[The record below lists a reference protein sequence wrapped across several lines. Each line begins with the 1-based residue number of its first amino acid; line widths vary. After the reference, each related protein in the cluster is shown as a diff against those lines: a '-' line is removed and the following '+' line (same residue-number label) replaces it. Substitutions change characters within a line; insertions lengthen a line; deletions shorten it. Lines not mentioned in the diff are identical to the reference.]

1 MAIADLLKSNQPLET
16 VLGLYF
22 TEAEKDV
29 WEEIA
34 PDLLSFSFSDSETN
48 EADSLS
54 ITLKD
59 ETGKWAKRW
68 NPYPGERVKAYIKQ
82 KVNGKISGTLNCG
95 KFFVDTMKVQG
106 APRIFE
112 MGAVSVPLNKP
123 IRKRIKSKAWEKTT
137 LKKIASAIADEAKIK
152 LLWDSESDPEYDR
165 VDQKKES
172 DLKMVSRLCDEAG
185 LSLKVTDDKLV
196 IFDQH
201 SYENKKPV
209 KTITLGESPVLNYSF
224 ETCQSDLYKSVT
236 VSYRSPKK
244 KKKGKAG
251 GYTFDLK
258 TGSKVTKKKTSN
270 PAVFTYTA
278 TDPAADENGQEYY
291 LKSRCTSI
299 DEAKRKATAMLR
311 KLNRRGV
318 TGDLSVIGDV
328 DLVAGAVVAVKG
340 FGIFDG
346 NFIIGN
352 AKHDYGSN
360 GYITSIQLRRVQKGY

>member
-1 MAIADLLKSNQPLET
+1 MAQPLET

-68 NPYPGERVKAYIKQ
+68 NPDPGERVKAYIKQ

-123 IRKRIKSKAWEKTT
+123 IRKRIKSKAWQKTT

-172 DLKMVSRLCDEAG
+172 DLKLVSRLCEESG

-201 SYENKKPV
+201 SYENKKPI
-209 KTITLGESPVLNYSF
+209 KTITLGESNVLNYSF
-224 ETCQSDLYKSVT
+224 DTCQSDLYKSVT

-258 TGSKVTKKKTSN
+258 TGRKVTKKKTSN

-291 LKSRCTSI
+291 MKSRCTSI

-318 TGDLSVIGDV
+318 TGDLTVIGDV
-328 DLVAGAVVAVKG
+328 DLVAGAVVTVKG

-346 NFIIGN
+346 NFIIGS
-352 AKHDYGSN
+352 AKHDYGSS

>member
-1 MAIADLLKSNQPLET
+1 MAQPLET

-34 PDLLSFSFSDSETN
+34 PDLLSFSFTDSETN
-48 EADSLS
+48 SADSLS

-59 ETGKWAKRW
+59 ETGKWAQRW
-68 NPYPGERVKAYIKQ
+68 NPDPGERVKAYIKQ

-137 LKKIASAIADEAKIK
+137 LKKIASSIANEANIK

-172 DLKMVSRLCDEAG
+172 DLKLVSRLCEESG

-201 SYENKKPV
+201 SYENKKPI
-209 KTITLGESPVLNYSF
+209 KTITLGESYVLNYSF
-224 ETCQSDLYKSVT
+224 DTCQSDLYKSVT
-236 VSYRSPKK
+236 VSYRSPTK

-258 TGSKVTKKKTSN
+258 TGRKVPKKKTSN

-299 DEAKRKATAMLR
+299 YEAKRKATAMLR

-318 TGDLSVIGDV
+318 TGDMTVIGDV
-328 DLVAGAVVAVKG
+328 DLVAGAVVTVKG

-346 NFIIGN
+346 NFIIGS

-360 GYITSIQLRRVQKGY
+360 GYTTSIQLRRVQKGY

>member
-209 KTITLGESPVLNYSF
+209 KTVTLGESDVLNYSF

-258 TGSKVTKKKTSN
+258 TGRKVTKKKTSN

-318 TGDLSVIGDV
+318 TGDLTVVGDV
-328 DLVAGAVVAVKG
+328 DLVAGAVLEIKG

-346 NFIIGN
+346 NFIIAT
-352 AKHDYGSN
+352 AKHDYGTN
-360 GYITSIQLRRVQKGY
+360 GYVTSVQLRRVQKGY

>member
-1 MAIADLLKSNQPLET
+1 MAQPIET

-68 NPYPGERVKAYIKQ
+68 NPDPGERVKAYIKQ

-137 LKKIASAIADEAKIK
+137 LKKIASVIAEEAKIK

-172 DLKMVSRLCDEAG
+172 D
-185 LSLKVTDDKLV
+185 
-196 IFDQH
+196 
-201 SYENKKPV
+201 
-209 KTITLGESPVLNYSF
+209 
-224 ETCQSDLYKSVT
+224 
-236 VSYRSPKK
+236 
-244 KKKGKAG
+244 
-251 GYTFDLK
+251 
-258 TGSKVTKKKTSN
+258 
-270 PAVFTYTA
+270 
-278 TDPAADENGQEYY
+278 
-291 LKSRCTSI
+291 
-299 DEAKRKATAMLR
+299 
-311 KLNRRGV
+311 
-318 TGDLSVIGDV
+318 
-328 DLVAGAVVAVKG
+328 
-340 FGIFDG
+340 
-346 NFIIGN
+346 
-352 AKHDYGSN
+352 
-360 GYITSIQLRRVQKGY
+360 

>member
-1 MAIADLLKSNQPLET
+1 MAIADLLKVNQPRET

-22 TEAEKDV
+22 TEAEENV

-34 PDLLSFSFSDSETN
+34 PDLLSFSFTDSETN
-48 EADSLS
+48 TADSLS

-59 ETGKWAKRW
+59 ETGKWAQRW
-68 NPYPGERVKAYIKQ
+68 NPDPGERVKAYIKQ

-112 MGAVSVPLNKP
+112 MGAVSVPLNKS

-137 LKKIASAIADEAKIK
+137 LKKIATAIADEANVK
-152 LLWDSESDPEYDR
+152 LLWDSDTNPEYDR

-172 DLKMVSRLCDEAG
+172 DLKMLSRLCDEAG
-185 LSLKVTDDKLV
+185 LSLKVTDEKLV

-201 SYENKKPV
+201 YYENKKPI
-209 KTITLGESPVLNYSF
+209 KTITLCKSDVLNYSF

-236 VSYRSPKK
+236 VSYRSPRT

-258 TGSKVTKKKTSN
+258 TGRKVTTKKTKN
-270 PAVFTYTA
+270 PAVYTYTA
-278 TDPAADENGQEYY
+278 YDPEADENGQEYY

-318 TGDLSVIGDV
+318 TGDITTIGDV

-346 NFIIGN
+346 NFIVGI
-352 AKHDYGSN
+352 AKHDYTQS
-360 GYITSIQLRRVQKGY
+360 GYTTSIQLRRVQKGY

>member
-1 MAIADLLKSNQPLET
+1 MAIADLFKTRQPIET
-16 VLGLYF
+16 ALGLYF

-29 WEEIA
+29 WEEIST
-34 PDLLSFSFSDSETN
+34 DLLAFSFSDSETN
-48 EADSLS
+48 AADSLS

-59 ETGKWAKRW
+59 ETGKWAQRW
-68 NPYPGERVKAYIKQ
+68 KPDPGERVKASIKKIIDG
-82 KVNGKISGTLNCG
+82 KVVGTLNCG

-106 APRIFE
+106 APRTFE
-112 MGAVSVPLNKP
+112 MGAVSIPLNKP
-123 IRKRIKSKAWEKTT
+123 IRKLIKSKAWEKTS
-137 LKKIASAIADEAKIK
+137 LKKIASAIAEEADIE

-185 LSLKVTDDKLV
+185 LSIKVTDDKLV

-209 KTITLGESPVLNYSF
+209 KTVTLGESDVLNYSF
-224 ETCQSDLYKSVT
+224 ETSQSDLYKSVT

-244 KKKGKAG
+244 KKKGRAG

-258 TGSKVTKKKTSN
+258 TGRKVTKKKTSN

-278 TDPAADENGQEYY
+278 TDPEADENGQEYY

-318 TGDLSVIGDV
+318 TGDLTVVGDV
-328 DLVAGAVVAVKG
+328 DLVAGAVLEIKG

-346 NFIIGN
+346 NFIIAN
-352 AKHDYGSN
+352 AKHDYGTN
-360 GYITSIQLRRVQKGY
+360 GYVTSVQLRRVQKGY

>member
-1 MAIADLLKSNQPLET
+1 MAIADLFKTRQPIET
-16 VLGLYF
+16 ALGLYF

-29 WEEIA
+29 WEEIST
-34 PDLLSFSFSDSETN
+34 DLLAFSFSDSETN
-48 EADSLS
+48 TADSLS

-59 ETGKWAKRW
+59 ETGKWAQRW
-68 NPYPGERVKAYIKQ
+68 KPDPGERVKASIKKIIDG
-82 KVNGKISGTLNCG
+82 KVVGTLNCG

-106 APRIFE
+106 APRTFE
-112 MGAVSVPLNKP
+112 MGAVSIPLNKP
-123 IRKRIKSKAWEKTT
+123 IRKLIKSKAWEKTS
-137 LKKIASAIADEAKIK
+137 LKKIASAIAEEADIE

-185 LSLKVTDDKLV
+185 LSIKVTDDKLV

-209 KTITLGESPVLNYSF
+209 KTVTLGESDVLNYSF
-224 ETCQSDLYKSVT
+224 ETSQSDLYKSVT

-244 KKKGKAG
+244 KKKGRAG

-258 TGSKVTKKKTSN
+258 TGRKVTKKKTSN

-278 TDPAADENGQEYY
+278 TDPEADENGQEYY

-318 TGDLSVIGDV
+318 TGDLTVVGDV
-328 DLVAGAVVAVKG
+328 DLVAGAVLEIKG

-346 NFIIGN
+346 NFIIAT
-352 AKHDYGSN
+352 AKHDYGTN
-360 GYITSIQLRRVQKGY
+360 GYVTSVQLRRVQKGY

>member
-1 MAIADLLKSNQPLET
+1 MAQPLET

-59 ETGKWAKRW
+59 ETGKWARRW
-68 NPYPGERVKAYIKQ
+68 NPDPGERVKAYIKQ

-123 IRKRIKSKAWEKTT
+123 IRKRIKSKAWQKTT

-172 DLKMVSRLCDEAG
+172 DLKLVSRLCEESG

-201 SYENKKPV
+201 SYENKKPI
-209 KTITLGESPVLNYSF
+209 KTITLGESNVLNYSF
-224 ETCQSDLYKSVT
+224 DTCQSDLYKSVT

-258 TGSKVTKKKTSN
+258 TGRKVTKKKTSN

-291 LKSRCTSI
+291 MKSRCTSI

-318 TGDLSVIGDV
+318 TGDLTVIGDV
-328 DLVAGAVVAVKG
+328 DLVAGAVVTVKG

-346 NFIIGN
+346 NFIIGS

-360 GYITSIQLRRVQKGY
+360 GYTTSIQLRRVQKGY

>member
-1 MAIADLLKSNQPLET
+1 MAIADLFKTRQPIET
-16 VLGLYF
+16 ALGLYF

-29 WEEIA
+29 WEEIST
-34 PDLLSFSFSDSETN
+34 DLLSFSFSDSETN
-48 EADSLS
+48 AADSLS

-59 ETGKWAKRW
+59 ETGKWAQRW
-68 NPYPGERVKAYIKQ
+68 KPDPGERVKASIKKIIDG
-82 KVNGKISGTLNCG
+82 KVVGTLNCG

-106 APRIFE
+106 APRTFE
-112 MGAVSVPLNKP
+112 MGAVSIPLNKP
-123 IRKRIKSKAWEKTT
+123 IRKLIKSKAWEKTS
-137 LKKIASAIADEAKIK
+137 LKKIASAIAEEADIE

-185 LSLKVTDDKLV
+185 LSIKVTDDKLV

-209 KTITLGESPVLNYSF
+209 KTVTLGESDVLNYSF
-224 ETCQSDLYKSVT
+224 ETSQSDLYKSVT

-244 KKKGKAG
+244 KKKGRAG

-258 TGSKVTKKKTSN
+258 TGRKVTKKKTSN

-278 TDPAADENGQEYY
+278 TDPEADENGQEYY

-318 TGDLSVIGDV
+318 TGDLTVVGDV
-328 DLVAGAVVAVKG
+328 DLVAGAVLEIKG

-346 NFIIGN
+346 NFIIAT
-352 AKHDYGSN
+352 AKHDYGTN
-360 GYITSIQLRRVQKGY
+360 GYVTSVQLRRVQKGY